1 MSDPSSLNQSGHKP
15 GGPEAAALAEALSAL
30 ETALLTPVVSGELAP
45 WVRDV
50 RSAADRAEGELKN
63 YLGSTQ
69 RRQYFEMAKA
79 DAELLSRI
87 EQLAE
92 DDGGLLTDFG
102 ELLKNT
108 NRLHELVNADRRHEQ
123 RPEDH
128 RAELEEQGI
137 KLITRIRK
145 HQVATDTWLSEA
157 FYRDRG
163 VVD

>member
-1 MSDPSSLNQSGHKP
+1 MSDPSSPNESNNRS
-15 GGPEAAALAEALSAL
+15 GPEAAALADALSAL

-50 RSAADRAEGELKN
+50 RSAASRAEEQLKS

-69 RRQYFEMAKA
+69 RRQYLDMAKA
-79 DAELLSRI
+79 DPELLSRI

-92 DDGGLLTDFG
+92 DDGSLLTDCG
-102 ELLKNT
+102 EFHKNAS
-108 NRLHELVNADRRHEQ
+108 RLQELVNADRRHEQ

-128 RAELEEQGI
+128 RAELEEQGV